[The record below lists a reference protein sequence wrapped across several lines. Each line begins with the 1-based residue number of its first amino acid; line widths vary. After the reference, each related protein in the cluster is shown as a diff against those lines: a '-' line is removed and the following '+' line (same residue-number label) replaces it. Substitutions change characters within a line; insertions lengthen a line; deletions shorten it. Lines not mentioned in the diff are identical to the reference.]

1 MKDVCEKG
9 RGSPGPGSYATEK
22 LNNIAKNL
30 DSKNSLHY
38 NFMSETASTKSTLTI
53 ARPTNKT
60 IMIKYFEKSKGSTKS
75 SWFQKEP
82 DLSSS
87 GRIELIHV
95 ERPATCTTAAAG
107 APPLT
112 RFSILD
118 QRINSIQN
126 MSIQEV
132 SKAENDEDTLLPLS
146 SSSKQFYRSRDL

>member
-22 LNNIAKNL
+22 LNNIARNL

-60 IMIKYFEKSKGSTKS
+60 IMLKYFEKSKLSTKS
-75 SWFQKEP
+75 SWFQKEQ

-87 GRIELIHV
+87 GRIELINV
-95 ERPATCTTAAAG
+95 ERPATCTTAG

-112 RFSILD
+112 RFSMLD

-126 MSIQEV
+126 MNIQEV
-132 SKAENDEDTLLPLS
+132 SKADNDEETLLPLS

>member
-22 LNNIAKNL
+22 LNNIARNL

-38 NFMSETASTKSTLTI
+38 NFMSETA
-53 ARPTNKT
+53 RPTNKT
-60 IMIKYFEKSKGSTKS
+60 IMLKYFEKSKLSTKS
-75 SWFQKEP
+75 SWFQNEQ

-87 GRIELIHV
+87 GRIELINV
-95 ERPATCTTAAAG
+95 ERPATCTTAGG

-112 RFSILD
+112 RFSMLD

-126 MSIQEV
+126 MNIQEV
-132 SKAENDEDTLLPLS
+132 SKADNDEETLLPLS